1 MQFIAVSVLTFDLL
15 DSYLEA
21 AEITYQTL
29 LMLTKVLRLKISIF
43 CNLSMFY
50 MLCYVCEDSQTTAYM
65 KHVDN
70 A

>member
-1 MQFIAVSVLTFDLL
+1 MQFIAVSLLTFDPV
-15 DSYLEA
+15 DFYLEA
-21 AEITYQTL
+21 AEVTYQTL
-29 LMLTKVLRLKISIF
+29 LMLSKVLRLKISTF

-70 A
+70 T